1 MLGALRL
8 VHRLGVRIFIVTD
21 GVTRELGMLKYIIKG
36 IVGLSIR
43 LHFVGV
49 INVEKSYSRYK

>member
-1 MLGALRL
+1 MLGALYL
-8 VHRLGVRIFIVTD
+8 VHRLGVGIFTVTD
-21 GVTRELGMLKYIIKG
+21 GVTRELGMLKHIIKG
-36 IVGLSIR
+36 VIGLSIR

>member
-8 VHRLGVRIFIVTD
+8 VYRLRVGIFTVTD

-36 IVGLSIR
+36 VVGLSIR
-43 LHFVGV
+43 LYFVGV
-49 INVEKSYSRYK
+49 VNVEKSYSRHK

>member
-1 MLGALRL
+1 
-8 VHRLGVRIFIVTD
+8 
-21 GVTRELGMLKYIIKG
+21 MLKHIIKG

-43 LHFVGV
+43 LYFVGV